1 MKGGVSEAP
10 SLGTDIDKSTFRLDY
25 RRDFFY
31 YNIAGPDSH
40 ISGQLTQGV
49 NNFLSTL
56 WNSYSIDAGTSRK
69 PVSYFD
75 NITDLSKP
83 LGYIDQT
90 DFKVHINPNMW
101 RTKDGNANGAIN
113 TCKNTRYVQYKFY
126 KIN

>member
-40 ISGQLTQGV
+40 ISGQLAQGV

-90 DFKVHINPNMW
+90 DLRYILILIC
-101 RTKDGNANGAIN
+101 GAQ
-113 TCKNTRYVQYKFY
+113 KMAMLMEQ
-126 KIN
+126 